1 MDSVDKKEK
10 TSPFTRSIGNAVR
23 LENELQAIYNRFIVN
38 QTRTKILH
46 TFRSHFYTPYALKI
60 NKKKKKRRS
69 YRVSCVQRNFVNHD
83 HVRFHRQRIRMRK
96 SSIPEKFSKTI
107 RSRWWKRRATRVGD
121 EEERKNRA
129 AVAFGS

>member
-23 LENELQAIYNRFIVN
+23 LEHELQAIYNRFIVN

-60 NKKKKKRRS
+60 NKKKKKNDDRIV
-69 YRVSCVQRNFVNHD
+69 YRVFKETS
-83 HVRFHRQRIRMRK
+83 
-96 SSIPEKFSKTI
+96 
-107 RSRWWKRRATRVGD
+107 
-121 EEERKNRA
+121 
-129 AVAFGS
+129 